1 MKKSILSLSL
11 AFLGLGAVTTSC
23 EDMLTPDM
31 DRYATG
37 FTGTDTVNFYLGI
50 LSNLQGMVEQ
60 NILLGE
66 LRGDLIAPTEYV
78 SDSISSVASFSN
90 LEDGESDLLNRAAY
104 YKVIN
109 QCNYYLAKADT
120 LAMKNNSYF
129 MRREA
134 SQVALVRA
142 WTYMQLVQNYGK
154 VPFISK
160 PVEKML

>member
-66 LRGDLIAPTEYV
+66 LRGDLIAPTEELTALCAAV
-78 SDSISSVASFSN
+78 CPSL
-90 LEDGESDLLNRAAY
+90 LEVRDLL
-104 YKVIN
+104 
-109 QCNYYLAKADT
+109 KA
-120 LAMKNNSYF
+120 L
-129 MRREA
+129 
-134 SQVALVRA
+134 
-142 WTYMQLVQNYGK
+142 
-154 VPFISK
+154 
-160 PVEKML
+160 